1 MDKELKHKDMK
12 EHIME
17 LTGIIALANIEI
29 KGGAELPPGHQA
41 RASKQASKDMF
52 LVMAYLFKRKFE
64 LN

>member
-1 MDKELKHKDMK
+1 MRSKIK
-12 EHIME
+12 E

-41 RASKQASKDMF
+41 RATKQASKDMF
-52 LVMAYLFKRKFE
+52 LVMAVSIRKRQ

>member
-1 MDKELKHKDMK
+1 MK

>member
-1 MDKELKHKDMK
+1 MRSKIK
-12 EHIME
+12 E

-29 KGGAELPPGHQA
+29 KGGAELHPDHQA